1 MYTFFQHKVVRAA
14 GMVIAVAIGFLMWLL
29 AHDAIAKPTRE
40 QTFAAQARSPGGVR
54 ITRVDRA
61 KLATRIE
68 VVRNMAMAIAS
79 ARRDTMPEPALG
91 AAKGAAASHGTVN
104 LNTATI
110 DELQRLPGIGPSK
123 AAMIIAW
130 RQRHREFRRVVDLRR
145 VKGIGYKTFKK
156 LEPFLA
162 VSGATTLRGR

>member
-1 MYTFFQHKVVRAA
+1 MNTFFQHKAVRAA
-14 GMVIAVAIGFLMWLL
+14 GMVIVVAAGFFMWLL
-29 AHDAIAKPTRE
+29 AHDAIAKPARDHVI
-40 QTFAAQARSPGGVR
+40 ASQARSPGGVR
-54 ITRVDRA
+54 VTRVDRG

-68 VVRNMAMAIAS
+68 VVRNMAMAMAS
-79 ARRDTMPEPALG
+79 AQRATTPEPAAG
-91 AAKGAAASHGTVN
+91 ASRGTVN

-130 RQRHREFRRVVDLRR
+130 RQRHREFRRIVDLRR

-162 VSGATTLRGR
+162 VSGATTLRR

>member
-1 MYTFFQHKVVRAA
+1 MYQFLQHKFIRSMGVVIVVAA
-14 GMVIAVAIGFLMWLL
+14 GFFMWLL

-40 QTFAAQARSPGGVR
+40 HVIAAQARSPGGVR
-54 ITRVDRA
+54 LARVDRA
-61 KLATRIE
+61 KLAPRIE
-68 VVRNMAMAIAS
+68 VIRNMAKALAS
-79 ARRDTMPEPALG
+79 RRWVAPTVGVADDHATTRG
-91 AAKGAAASHGTVN
+91 GTVN

-110 DELQRLPGIGPSK
+110 EELQRLPGIGPSK

-130 RQRHREFRRVVDLRR
+130 RQRHREFRRVADLRR

-156 LEPFLA
+156 LEAYLA